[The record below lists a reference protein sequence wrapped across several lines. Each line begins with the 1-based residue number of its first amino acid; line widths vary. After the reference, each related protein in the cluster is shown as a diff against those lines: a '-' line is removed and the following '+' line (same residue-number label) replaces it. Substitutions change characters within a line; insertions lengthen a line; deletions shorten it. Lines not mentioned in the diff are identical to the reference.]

1 MNKILF
7 FAGVALLL
15 SFRSPGQTGFNDSLA
30 LSRNTLTKNVM
41 LGLGGFAVANIA
53 TGFIAAG
60 QTRGETRNFWRMNA
74 YWNLVNLG
82 VAAMGYLG
90 AQRALG
96 RTYSLT
102 QNERAQ
108 LSVEKTYVLNFGLD
122 LVYITG
128 GFYLRERGLSE
139 SNTVSRDQY
148 RGYGSSIA
156 VQGGFLAVMD
166 GLMVM
171 LHHRNSMRLNKH
183 LQGLELRM
191 GPGSLGLVYNL

>member
-41 LGLGGFAVANIA
+41 LSLGGFAVANIA

-191 GPGSLGLVYNL
+191 APGSLGLVYNL